1 VAAVLNKFTNNLNEK
16 GNFYLSIYRK
26 GAIMSSQ
33 VFWVQ
38 LPVLGEG
45 KRSAGED
52 GKGVTV

>member
-1 VAAVLNKFTNNLNEK
+1 MAAVLNKFTNNLNEK